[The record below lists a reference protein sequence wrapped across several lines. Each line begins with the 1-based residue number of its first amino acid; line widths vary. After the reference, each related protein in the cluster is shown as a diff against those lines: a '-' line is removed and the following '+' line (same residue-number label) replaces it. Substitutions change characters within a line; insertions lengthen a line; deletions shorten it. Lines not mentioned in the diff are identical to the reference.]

1 LNEGAKKNFAFFAS
15 FALLREKWLE
25 NGYYPASMSSIK
37 RIGIVLKPHQP
48 EALKTICELVVWL
61 AERNIA
67 LVGGPEIERE
77 RIEHQTGCG
86 VDQLESE
93 KIAAGVDLILV
104 LGGDGTMIATARMV
118 GDQEV
123 PVLGINYG
131 GLGYLAEFRIE
142 ELYTALESILSGNY
156 RLERRVM
163 LAVELKRGDAP
174 PQINRVLNDVV
185 INKSALARI
194 IEIEAYFNRQFVNA
208 FRADGLIVSTPTGS
222 TAYNLSAG
230 GPVIFPSMN
239 AVVITPICP
248 FTLSNRPIVV
258 PDDAEIELLL
268 KTDNEEVALT
278 LDGQVGFPLKVED
291 RVAIRKSRTTFN
303 LIQPMNRNYFDVL
316 RDKLRWGR

>member
-1 LNEGAKKNFAFFAS
+1 MTS
-15 FALLREKWLE
+15 
-25 NGYYPASMSSIK
+25 SSIK

-48 EALKTICELVVWL
+48 DALKTMCELTTWL
-61 AERNIA
+61 AKREISV
-67 LVGGPEIERE
+67 LGGPEIERDQIRE
-77 RIEHQTGCG
+77 QTGCA
-86 VDQLESE
+86 VAEVEPEKLAES
-93 KIAAGVDLILV
+93 VDLMLV
-104 LGGDGTMIATARMV
+104 LGGDGTMIAAARLM
-118 GDQEV
+118 GDTEV
-123 PVLGINYG
+123 PVLGVNYG

-156 RLERRVM
+156 RLDKRVM
-163 LAVELKRGDAP
+163 LEVELLRGTEEVTR
-174 PQINRVLNDVV
+174 NRVLNDVV

-194 IEIEAYFNRQFVNA
+194 IEIEANLNHQFVNS

-258 PDDAEIELLL
+258 PDDAEIELCL
-268 KTDNEEVALT
+268 KTEEEDVALT
-278 LDGQVGFPLKVED
+278 LDGQVGFPLRVED
-291 RVAIRKSRTTFN
+291 RVVIRKSKTKFN
-303 LIQPMNRNYFDVL
+303 IVQPTNRNYFEVL

>member
-1 LNEGAKKNFAFFAS
+1 
-15 FALLREKWLE
+15 
-25 NGYYPASMSSIK
+25 MSSIT

-61 AERNIA
+61 ADRGIK
-67 LVGGPEIERE
+67 LVGGPEIERA
-77 RIEHQTGCG
+77 RIEQQTGCA
-86 VDQLESE
+86 VEEVPVTNLASE
-93 KIAAGVDLILV
+93 TDLMLV
-104 LGGDGTMIATARMV
+104 LGGDGTMIATARMI

-123 PVLGINYG
+123 PVLGVNYG

-142 ELYTALESILSGNY
+142 ELYTALESILAANY
-156 RLERRVM
+156 RLDKRVM
-163 LAVELKRGDAP
+163 LAVELIRDGKTLTT
-174 PQINRVLNDVV
+174 NRVLNDVV

-194 IEIEAYFNRQFVNA
+194 IEIEASFNSQFVNS

-258 PDDAEIELLL
+258 PDNAEIELIL
-268 KTDNEEVALT
+268 KTDQEEVALT
-278 LDGQVGFPLKVED
+278 LDGQVGCPLQVND
-291 RVAIRKSRTTFN
+291 RVVIRKSRTTFN
-303 LIQPMNRNYFDVL
+303 LIQPSNRNYFDVL

>member
-1 LNEGAKKNFAFFAS
+1 
-15 FALLREKWLE
+15 
-25 NGYYPASMSSIK
+25 MSSIK

-48 EALKTICELVVWL
+48 DALKTICQLVAWL
-61 AERNIA
+61 GERDIT
-67 LVGGPEIERE
+67 LFGGPEIERE
-77 RIEHQTGCG
+77 RIEHQTGCA
-86 VDQLESE
+86 VQQVESE
-93 KIAAGVDLILV
+93 KLAAEVDLMLV
-104 LGGDGTMIATARMV
+104 LGGDGTMIATARLI

-156 RLERRVM
+156 RLDRRVM
-163 LAVELKRGDAP
+163 LAVELRRGNDP
-174 PQINRVLNDVV
+174 PKTSRVLNDVV

-194 IEIEAYFNRQFVNA
+194 IEIETYFDRYFVNS
-208 FRADGLIVSTPTGS
+208 FRSDGLIVSTPTGS

-258 PDDAEIELLL
+258 PDNAEIELLL

-278 LDGQVGFPLKVED
+278 LDGQVGFPMEVED
-291 RVAIRKSRTTFN
+291 RVVIRKSRTTFN
-303 LIQPMNRNYFDVL
+303 IIQPSNRNYFDVL

>member
-1 LNEGAKKNFAFFAS
+1 
-15 FALLREKWLE
+15 
-25 NGYYPASMSSIK
+25 MSSIR

-48 EALKTICELVVWL
+48 EALKTICELVEWL
-61 AERNIA
+61 ADRGIKV
-67 LVGGPEIERE
+67 VGGPELERE
-77 RIEHQTGCG
+77 RIEHQTGCP
-86 VDQLESE
+86 VDEVVTE
-93 KIAAGVDLILV
+93 KLAAEVDLMLV
-104 LGGDGTMIATARMV
+104 LGGDGTMIATARMI
-118 GDQEV
+118 GDAEV
-123 PVLGINYG
+123 PVIGVNYG

-142 ELYTALESILSGNY
+142 ELYGGLEAILSGNY
-156 RLERRVM
+156 RLDKRVM
-163 LAVELKRGDAP
+163 LAVELRRKETLVTS
-174 PQINRVLNDVV
+174 NRVLNDVV

-194 IEIEAYFNRQFVNA
+194 IEIEAYFNHQFVNS

-258 PDDAEIELLL
+258 PDDGEIELRL
-268 KTDNEEVALT
+268 KTDQEEVALT

-291 RVAIRKSRTTFN
+291 RIVIRKSRTTFN
-303 LIQPMNRNYFDVL
+303 LVQPSNRNYFDVL

>member
-1 LNEGAKKNFAFFAS
+1 
-15 FALLREKWLE
+15 
-25 NGYYPASMSSIK
+25 MSSIK

-48 EALKTICELVVWL
+48 EALKTICELAVWL
-61 AERNIA
+61 AERNIQ
-67 LVGGPEIERE
+67 LVGGPELERE
-77 RIEHQTGCG
+77 RIEHQTGCA
-86 VDQLESE
+86 VPEVPTDKL
-93 KIAAGVDLILV
+93 AAEVDLMLV
-104 LGGDGTMIATARMV
+104 LGGDGTMIATARMI

-123 PVLGINYG
+123 PVLGVNYG

-142 ELYTALESILSGNY
+142 ELYSALESILSGNY
-156 RLERRVM
+156 RLDKRVM
-163 LAVELKRGDAP
+163 LAVELRRNETL
-174 PQINRVLNDVV
+174 ITSNRVLNDVV

-194 IEIEAYFNRQFVNA
+194 IEIETSFNGQFVNA

-258 PDDAEIELLL
+258 PDDGVIELLL
-268 KTDNEEVALT
+268 RTDHEEVALT
-278 LDGQVGFPLKVED
+278 LDGQVGCPLKVGD
-291 RVAIRKSRTTFN
+291 RVTIRKSRTRFS
-303 LIQPMNRNYFDVL
+303 LIQPSNRNYFDVL